1 MSRLTINDMQYYV
14 ECRGAGAPLLLLH
27 GFTGS
32 SATWAPHVAAWP
44 ASSLAVD
51 QPGHGQTDAPA
62 NPARYRMDATVA
74 DLVALLDQLGV
85 ERAHVLG
92 YSMGG
97 RVALHLA
104 AAHPERVAML
114 ILESASPGL
123 ATQAERDARV
133 AADTALAASIE
144 RDGIAAFV
152 DRWEALPLWAS
163 QARLPDEVRAGLRA
177 QRLNNRAVGL
187 ANSLRGLG
195 TGAQAPLHDRLAD
208 LPMPALVI
216 AGRLDAKFAAIAR
229 AMAAALPQGRLAL
242 VPEAGHAVHLEQP
255 APFDR
260 LVAGFLEEHAL
271 LAASSQNTSERE
283 LAPCR

>member
-1 MSRLTINDMQYYV
+1 
-14 ECRGAGAPLLLLH
+14 
-27 GFTGS
+27 
-32 SATWAPHVAAWP
+32 
-44 ASSLAVD
+44 
-51 QPGHGQTDAPA
+51 
-62 NPARYRMDATVA
+62 MDATVA
-74 DLVALLDQLGV
+74 DLVALLDRLSV
-85 ERAHVLG
+85 RRAHVLG

-144 RDGIAAFV
+144 RDGISAFV

-271 LAASSQNTSERE
+271 LAASSRNASERE

>member
-1 MSRLTINDMQYYV
+1 MSRLTINGVQYYV
-14 ECRGAGAPLLLLH
+14 ECHGAGTHLLLLH

-44 ASSLAVD
+44 ARVIAVD
-51 QPGHGQTDAPA
+51 LPGHGQTAAPA
-62 NPARYRMDATVA
+62 DADRYRMEATVA
-74 DLVALLDQLGV
+74 DLVALLDRLGV

-104 AAHPERVAML
+104 AAHPERVATL

-216 AGRLDAKFAAIAR
+216 AGRLDAKFTAIAR
-229 AMAAALPQGRLAL
+229 VMAAALPQGRLAL
-242 VPEAGHAVHLEQP
+242 VAEAGHAAHLEQP
-255 APFDR
+255 ALFDR

-271 LAASSQNTSERE
+271 LAASSRNASERE

>member
-1 MSRLTINDMQYYV
+1 MQYYV
-14 ECRGAGAPLLLLH
+14 VCRGAAAPLLLLH
-27 GFTGS
+27 GFPGS

-44 ASSLAVD
+44 ARAIAVD
-51 QPGHGQTDAPA
+51 LAGHGQTAAPA
-62 NPARYRMDATVA
+62 DPTCYRMEATVA

-85 ERAHVLG
+85 ERAHVFG

-104 AAHPERVAML
+104 AAHPERVATL

-123 ATQAERDARV
+123 ATQTEREARV

-144 RDGIAAFV
+144 RDGISAFV

-271 LAASSQNTSERE
+271 LAASSRNASERE

>member
-1 MSRLTINDMQYYV
+1 MSRMTINGIQYYV
-14 ECRGAGAPLLLLH
+14 ECRSACAPLLLLH

-32 SATWAPHVAAWP
+32 SATWASHVAVWP
-44 ASSLAVD
+44 AGAIAVD
-51 QPGHGQTDAPA
+51 LPGHGQTEAPA
-62 NPARYRMDATVA
+62 DANRYRMEATVA
-74 DLVALLDQLGV
+74 DLVALLDRLGV

-104 AAHPERVAML
+104 AAHPERVATL

-123 ATQAERDARV
+123 ATQVERDARV
-133 AADTALAASIE
+133 AADAALAASIE

-163 QARLPDEVRAGLRA
+163 QASLPDEVRASLRA
-177 QRLNNRAVGL
+177 QRLNNRATGL

-216 AGRLDAKFAAIAR
+216 AGMLDAKFAAIAR

-242 VPEAGHAVHLEQP
+242 VPEAGHAAHLEQP
-255 APFDR
+255 ALFDR
-260 LVAGFLEEHAL
+260 LVAGFLAEHIL
-271 LAASSQNTSERE
+271 LAASSHNASERE

>member
-1 MSRLTINDMQYYV
+1 MSRLTINDIQYYV
-14 ECRGAGAPLLLLH
+14 ECHGAGAPLVLLH

-32 SATWAPHVAAWP
+32 SATWAPYLAAWP
-44 ASSLAVD
+44 ARAIAVD
-51 QPGHGQTDAPA
+51 LPGHGQTEAPGD
-62 NPARYRMDATVA
+62 PARYRMEATMA

-85 ERAHVLG
+85 RRAHVLG

-104 AAHPERVAML
+104 AAHPERVATL
-114 ILESASPGL
+114 IVESASPGL
-123 ATQAERDARV
+123 PTQAERDARV

-163 QARLPDEVRAGLRA
+163 QASLPDEVRASLRA
-177 QRLNNRAVGL
+177 QRLNNRATGL

-195 TGAQAPLHDRLAD
+195 TGAQAPLHDQLAD
-208 LPMPALVI
+208 LPVPALVI
-216 AGRLDAKFAAIAR
+216 AGMLDAKFVAIAR
-229 AMAAALPQGRLAL
+229 SMAAALPQGRLAL
-242 VPEAGHAVHLEQP
+242 VPVAGHATHLEQP
-255 APFDR
+255 ALFDR

-271 LAASSQNTSERE
+271 LAASSHNTSERE

>member
-1 MSRLTINDMQYYV
+1 MSRLTVDRMQYYV
-14 ECRGAGAPLLLLH
+14 ECWGEGAPLVLLH

-32 SATWAPHVAAWP
+32 SATWAPHVASWP
-44 ASSLAVD
+44 ARAIAVD
-51 QPGHGQTDAPA
+51 LPGHGQTDAPA
-62 NPARYRMDATVA
+62 DSARYRMEATVA

-104 AAHPERVAML
+104 AAHPERVATL

-123 ATQAERDARV
+123 ATQAERAARV
-133 AADTALAASIE
+133 AADTALAASIG

-152 DRWEALPLWAS
+152 DRWEALQLWAS
-163 QARLPDEVRAGLRA
+163 QARLPDAVRAGLRA
-177 QRLNNRAVGL
+177 QRLNNRPLGL

-195 TGAQAPLHDRLAD
+195 TGAQAPLHYRLAD
-208 LPMPALVI
+208 LPVPALVI
-216 AGRLDAKFAAIAR
+216 AGMLDAKFAAIAR

-255 APFDR
+255 ALFDR
-260 LVAGFLEEHAL
+260 LVAEFLEEHAL
-271 LAASSQNTSERE
+271 LAAFSPTVSERE
-283 LAPCR
+283 IAPCR

>member
-271 LAASSQNTSERE
+271 LAASSRNASERE

>member
-1 MSRLTINDMQYYV
+1 MGYVTINGIAYYV
-14 ECRGAGAPLLLLH
+14 ECRGASTPLLLLH

-44 ASSLAVD
+44 ARTIAVD
-51 QPGHGQTDAPA
+51 LPGHGQTDAPTD
-62 NPARYRMDATVA
+62 PARYRMAATVA
-74 DLVALLDQLGV
+74 DLIALLDQLGV
-85 ERAHVLG
+85 ERAHILG

-104 AAHPERVAML
+104 AAHPERVATL

-133 AADTALAASIE
+133 AADKALAASIE

-163 QARLPDEVRAGLRA
+163 QARLPDAVRTGLRV
-177 QRLNNRAVGL
+177 QRLNNRPAGL

-208 LPMPALVI
+208 LPVPALVI
-216 AGRLDAKFAAIAR
+216 AGLLDAKFTAIAR
-229 AMAAALPQGRLAL
+229 AMASALPQSRLAL
-242 VPEAGHAVHLEQP
+242 VADAGHAVHLEQL
-255 APFDR
+255 ALFDR
-260 LVAGFLEEHAL
+260 LVAEFLKEHAL
-271 LAASSQNTSERE
+271 LAASSQTASERE